1 MLLPDPCG
9 LNEVKVVRHENFK
22 CFHDSLNSSP
32 PLCSSFATE
41 NRDFMQ
47 DNSTVN
53 TAHTA
58 NANFKRLL
66 SGFTRRHLL
75 ACHLIAFEPERY
87 PTFYDV
93 AFFLRRVQSF
103 NNIARFSTAPTW
115 WSELVEDSSAR
126 DFYVKISRN
135 RLMSIERFSR
145 WISVCRVPNY
155 NTTKKKKKEKKTF
168 LW

>member
-1 MLLPDPCG
+1 MRTLSASTI
-9 LNEVKVVRHENFK
+9 HWI
-22 CFHDSLNSSP
+22 P
-32 PLCSSFATE
+32 PPPPCSSFATE

-75 ACHLIAFEPERY
+75 ACHLIAFEPEPY

-115 WSELVEDSSAR
+115 WSELVEDFSAR
-126 DFYVKISRN
+126 DSYVKII

-145 WISVCRVPNY
+145 WISVCMVSNY
-155 NTTKKKKKEKKTF
+155 NITKKKKKRKKNVHSIIKVHVT
-168 LW
+168 LNC

>member
-1 MLLPDPCG
+1 MRTLSASTI
-9 LNEVKVVRHENFK
+9 HWI
-22 CFHDSLNSSP
+22 P
-32 PLCSSFATE
+32 PPPPCSSFATE

-75 ACHLIAFEPERY
+75 ACHLIAFEPEPY

-115 WSELVEDSSAR
+115 WSELVEDFSAR

-135 RLMSIERFSR
+135 SFNVHR
-145 WISVCRVPNY
+145 
-155 NTTKKKKKEKKTF
+155 TF
-168 LW
+168 LSLDQRLHGIKL